1 MIKNNESSQDK
12 ILCLSFNQDS
22 SCFAIGTETGF
33 KIYSSYPI
41 NHCFERNLN
50 GGIGIIEMLYR
61 SNILGLVGGGTY
73 PKFNKN
79 KLIIWDDIQRKEI
92 AEFKF
97 TSNVI
102 NIKLKKDRIFSIC
115 ENKIFI
121 FDYKTYKNI
130 EIIQTADNP
139 KGLIAISYEQ
149 NINIIAY
156 PISNTNIKETKGKLK
171 IHDKEKNLDLEI
183 TAHENILS
191 YITMNKEGT
200 ILASASEKGTRISIV
215 NCINGVLLQ
224 EFKRGSE
231 KAEINYITFDN
242 LGILVAVTSD
252 RGTIHIWS
260 MGSSIKKMKETDE
273 IKGDDSIM
281 SGDNNVSHDNNNNNN
296 NNNNN
301 LIVNQDDLPEN
312 KSSIFKSIF
321 GVKGEWSFAQVRL
334 EEQKCICSFDK
345 DNNIIVISS
354 EGKYYHAK
362 LNTKKGGECVIDYT
376 SSLMEN
382 ENKNDN

>member
-1 MIKNNESSQDK
+1 MLANNESSQDK

-22 SCFAIGTETGF
+22 SCFAIGTERGF

-41 NHCFERNLN
+41 SHCFERNLN

-156 PISNTNIKETKGKLK
+156 PIPINNIKESQKGKLK
-171 IHDKEKNLDLEI
+171 IHDKEKNKDLEI
-183 TAHENILS
+183 TAHENYLS
-191 YITMNKEGT
+191 YITMNKDGT
-200 ILASASEKGTRISIV
+200 ILASASEKGTIIRTFS
-215 NCINGVLLQ
+215 CINGLLLQ
-224 EFKRGSE
+224 ELKRGHE
-231 KAEINYITFDN
+231 KAGINYISFDSS
-242 LGILVAVTSD
+242 GILLAATSD

-260 MGSSIKKMKETDE
+260 NKNSIKKLNGN
-273 IKGDDSIM
+273 I
-281 SGDNNVSHDNNNNNN
+281 NNNTNNN
-296 NNNNN
+296 ININNNEISNIDYNEFEKNKNN
-301 LIVNQDDLPEN
+301 NIQDNLPDN
-312 KSSIFKSIF
+312 KSSIFNIF
-321 GVKGEWSFAQVRL
+321 GIKRERSFTQIRL
-334 EEQKCICSFDK
+334 ADEHLYKFAFL
-345 DNNIIVISS
+345 DNNHIIAISYF
-354 EGKYYHAK
+354 GKYIYAII
-362 LNTKKGGECVIDYT
+362 NTKKGEVCNIDDSGFLSEKKY
-376 SSLMEN
+376 E
-382 ENKNDN
+382 K

>member
-50 GGIGIIEMLYR
+50 GGIGIIEMLYK

-79 KLIIWDDIQRKEI
+79 KLIIWDDIQCKEI
-92 AEFKF
+92 AELKF

-121 FDYKTYKNI
+121 FDFKTYKNI
-130 EIIQTADNP
+130 EIIETSDNP

-200 ILASASEKGTRISIV
+200 ILASASEKGTRIRIF

-260 MGSSIKKMKETDE
+260 IKNSIKKLND
-273 IKGDDSIM
+273 IIN
-281 SGDNNVSHDNNNNNN
+281 DNKKNNLNNNNNDNSDNSEN
-296 NNNNN
+296 NNNN
-301 LIVNQDDLPEN
+301 IQDNLPEN
-312 KSSIFKSIF
+312 KSSIFNFF
-321 GVKGEWSFAQVRL
+321 GVKTERSFAQIRL
-334 EEQKCICSFDK
+334 ADEHLYKFAFLTN
-345 DNNIIVISS
+345 NNIIAISYF
-354 EGKYYHAK
+354 GKYIYAI
-362 LNTKKGGECVIDYT
+362 LNTKKGEFCNIDE
-376 SSLMEN
+376 SGFLSEKKF
-382 ENKNDN
+382 NK

>member
-50 GGIGIIEMLYR
+50 GGIGIIEMLYK

-79 KLIIWDDIQRKEI
+79 KLIIWDDIQCKEI
-92 AEFKF
+92 AELKF

-121 FDYKTYKNI
+121 FDFKTYKNI
-130 EIIQTADNP
+130 EIIETSDNP

-200 ILASASEKGTRISIV
+200 ILASASEKGTRIRIF

-260 MGSSIKKMKETDE
+260 IKNSIKKLND
-273 IKGDDSIM
+273 IIN
-281 SGDNNVSHDNNNNNN
+281 DNKKNNLNNNNNDNSDNSEN
-296 NNNNN
+296 NNNNIQDN
-301 LIVNQDDLPEN
+301 LPDN
-312 KSSIFKSIF
+312 KSSIFNFF
-321 GVKGEWSFAQVRL
+321 GVKTERSFAQIRL
-334 EEQKCICSFDK
+334 ADEHLYKFAFLTN
-345 DNNIIVISS
+345 NNIIAISYF
-354 EGKYYHAK
+354 GKYIYAI
-362 LNTKKGGECVIDYT
+362 LNTKKGDVCNIDE
-376 SSLMEN
+376 SGFLSE
-382 ENKNDN
+382 KKFDK

>member
-50 GGIGIIEMLYR
+50 GGIGIIEMLYK

-79 KLIIWDDIQRKEI
+79 KLIIWDDIQCKEI
-92 AEFKF
+92 AELKF

-121 FDYKTYKNI
+121 FDFKTYKNI
-130 EIIQTADNP
+130 EIIETSDNP

-200 ILASASEKGTRISIV
+200 ILASASEKGTRIRIF

-260 MGSSIKKMKETDE
+260 IKNSIKKLND
-273 IKGDDSIM
+273 IIN
-281 SGDNNVSHDNNNNNN
+281 DNKKNNLNNNNNDNSENSEN
-296 NNNNN
+296 NNNN
-301 LIVNQDDLPEN
+301 IQDNLPEN
-312 KSSIFKSIF
+312 KSSIFNFF
-321 GVKGEWSFAQVRL
+321 GVKTERSFAQIRL
-334 EEQKCICSFDK
+334 ADEHLYKFAFLTN
-345 DNNIIVISS
+345 NNIIAISYF
-354 EGKYYHAK
+354 GKYIYAI
-362 LNTKKGGECVIDYT
+362 LNTKKGDVCNIDE
-376 SSLMEN
+376 SGFLSE
-382 ENKNDN
+382 KKFDK

>member
-1 MIKNNESSQDK
+1 MKTNNLNSEK

-50 GGIGIIEMLYR
+50 GGIGIIEMLYK

-79 KLIIWDDIQRKEI
+79 KLIIWDDIQCKEI
-92 AEFKF
+92 AELKF

-121 FDYKTYKNI
+121 FDFKTYKNI
-130 EIIQTADNP
+130 EIIETSDNP

-200 ILASASEKGTRISIV
+200 ILASASEKGTRIRIF

-260 MGSSIKKMKETDE
+260 IKNSIKKLND
-273 IKGDDSIM
+273 IIN
-281 SGDNNVSHDNNNNNN
+281 DNKKNNLNNNNDNSENSENNNNN
-296 NNNNN
+296 
-301 LIVNQDDLPEN
+301 IQDNLPEN
-312 KSSIFKSIF
+312 KSSIFNFF
-321 GVKGEWSFAQVRL
+321 GVKTERSFAQIRL
-334 EEQKCICSFDK
+334 ADEHLYKFAFLTN
-345 DNNIIVISS
+345 NNIIAISYF
-354 EGKYYHAK
+354 GKYIYAI
-362 LNTKKGGECVIDYT
+362 LNTKKGDVCNIDE
-376 SSLMEN
+376 SGFLSE
-382 ENKNDN
+382 KKFDK

>member
-50 GGIGIIEMLYR
+50 GGIGIIEMLYK

-79 KLIIWDDIQRKEI
+79 KLIIWDDIQCKEI
-92 AEFKF
+92 AELKF

-121 FDYKTYKNI
+121 FDFKTYKNI
-130 EIIQTADNP
+130 EIIETSDNP

-200 ILASASEKGTRISIV
+200 ILASASEKGTRIRIF

-260 MGSSIKKMKETDE
+260 IKNSIKKLND
-273 IKGDDSIM
+273 IIN
-281 SGDNNVSHDNNNNNN
+281 DNKKNNLNNNNNDNSDNSEN
-296 NNNNN
+296 NNNNIQDN
-301 LIVNQDDLPEN
+301 LPDN
-312 KSSIFKSIF
+312 KSSIFNFF
-321 GVKGEWSFAQVRL
+321 GVKTERSFAQIRL
-334 EEQKCICSFDK
+334 ADEHLYKFAFLTN
-345 DNNIIVISS
+345 NNIIAISYF
-354 EGKYYHAK
+354 GKYIYAI
-362 LNTKKGGECVIDYT
+362 LNTKKGDVCNILFSKYFEILSNT
-376 SSLMEN
+376 FNL
-382 ENKNDN
+382 